1 MVGTRFY
8 ATVEALSTPQARD
21 PLLAATGDDM
31 CRTTI
36 YDQLRRYPWPQGH
49 TMSVLSNALTDQF
62 EDTELDILHREEAMA
77 RYWRAVAA
85 RDYSIAN
92 VTAGQAAGL
101 VNAVLPA
108 ADVITGMAQQAA
120 RTLTA
125 MRAV

>member
-1 MVGTRFY
+1 MAHPC
-8 ATVEALSTPQARD
+8 ATDPELWFGYPDDDGSDGAAKARAYERSATQARIQ
-21 PLLAATGDDM
+21 
-31 CRTTI
+31 C
-36 YDQLRRYPWPQGH
+36 LRR
-49 TMSVLSNALTDQF
+49 
-62 EDTELDILHREEAMA
+62 DTELDILHREEAMA